1 MLYRCKDLA
10 LENEEL
16 SNDIDEL
23 EQLLASH
30 ASSKVDR
37 SKNEQGYVDCVSET
51 KLKKISIKGDLVL

>member
-30 ASSKVDR
+30 VSSKVDR
-37 SKNEQGYVDCVSET
+37 SKNVQEYVYYVSET
-51 KLKKISIKGDLVL
+51 KFKNSPIKGDKP